1 MKLSSNGLALLES
14 FEGFR
19 SKAYKV
25 VKTEKYY
32 TIGYG
37 HYGPDVHFGDTITK
51 AKAEALLKSDVAA
64 AEKAVDKYVK
74 VKLNQNQFDALVSFV
89 YNVGAGAFS
98 SSTLLKELN
107 KGDYQA
113 ASAQFPRWNK
123 SGGKVLPGLVTR
135 REEEKALFDKPV
147 MKKQKT
153 YTVKKGDTL
162 SEIAEKFGTTV
173 KEIAKLN
180 GIKDPDYITIG
191 QKLKLP
197 NK

>member
-1 MKLSSNGLALLES
+1 MKLSSSGMALIEG

-37 HYGPDVHFGDTITK
+37 HYGPDVRFGDTITK
-51 AKAEALLKSDVAA
+51 AKAETLLKSDVST
-64 AEKAVDKYVK
+64 AEKAVNEYVK

-98 SSTLLKELN
+98 TSTLLKELN
-107 KGDYQA
+107 EGDYQA

-135 REEEKALFDKPV
+135 REKEKALFDKEV
-147 MKKQKT
+147 KKKQKT

-162 SEIAEKFGTTV
+162 SEIAEKFETTV
-173 KEIAKLN
+173 KKLAALN
-180 GIKDPDYITIG
+180 DIKDPDFITAG
-191 QKLKLP
+191 QKLKLT
-197 NK
+197 N

>member
-1 MKLSSNGLALLES
+1 MKLSSNGLSLLES

-37 HYGPDVHFGDTITK
+37 HYGPDVHFGDMITK
-51 AKAEALLKSDVAA
+51 AKAEALLKSDVAT
-64 AEKAVDKYVK
+64 AEKVVNEYVK

-107 KGDYQA
+107 QGDYQA

-135 REEEKALFDKPV
+135 REKEKALFDKAV
-147 MKKQKT
+147 KKKQKT

-173 KEIAKLN
+173 KKLATLN
-180 GIKDPDYITIG
+180 DIKDPDFITIG

-197 NK
+197 N

>member
-1 MKLSSNGLALLES
+1 MKLSSSGLALIEG

-32 TIGYG
+32 TIGFG
-37 HYGPDVHFGDTITK
+37 HYGPDVRFGDTITK
-51 AKAEALLKSDVAA
+51 AKAETLLKSDVAT
-64 AEKAVDKYVK
+64 AEKAVNEYVK

-89 YNVGAGAFS
+89 YNVGSGAFS
-98 SSTLLKELN
+98 TSTLLKELN
-107 KGDYQA
+107 QGDYKA

-135 REEEKALFDKPV
+135 REKEKALFDKAV
-147 MKKQKT
+147 KKKQKT

-162 SEIAEKFGTTV
+162 SEIAEKFGTST
-173 KEIAKLN
+173 KKLAALN
-180 GIKDPDYITIG
+180 DIKDPDYIKIG
-191 QKLKLP
+191 QKLKLTSE
-197 NK
+197 